1 MLLSDRGDVHLNVS
15 DGKILGHN
23 INQVK
28 LEELRLVDFWKLV
41 TATNNFDEANKL
53 GQGGFGSV
61 YRVMLAHLELHGV
74 LAG

>member
-28 LEELRLVDFWKLV
+28 LEELPLVDFWKLV

>member
-1 MLLSDRGDVHLNVS
+1 MLSSDRGDVHLNVS
-15 DGKILGHN
+15 DANILGDRM
-23 INQVK
+23 NQVK
-28 LEELRLVDFWKLV
+28 LEELPLVDFGKLV